1 MLKILLFV
9 IGVLGFVAFTGI
21 DISQE
26 YETLSEIRN
35 DALNGVVDPITKKV
49 LTEAANSN
57 LDEIIN
63 KAVGSLKNNGGAQ

>member
-21 DISQE
+21 DISEE
-26 YETLSEIRN
+26 YETVSEIRN

-49 LTEAANSN
+49 LHEAANSN
-57 LDEIIN
+57 FDEYVTDAIDSI
-63 KAVGSLKNNGGAQ
+63 NNGGK